1 MLSSFLSS
9 LLLFSLGAFG
19 PQILLVSRLSPYL
32 SPLFSPSSILTSLV
46 VAILLSDCFG
56 ENGFPGLLCFSLLAF
71 LYANLF
77 ALGRNDEIYCLLHSF
92 ILGHD
97 HMPPYLPSY
106 LSPTYSISLC
116 SLHCHASLRVFS
128 SREESFSPTTFLSLL
143 VPLVFPSAF
152 FICLLIHYCCSLWV
166 LFGAR
171 TSPCLP
177 RVSRLYDL

>member
-1 MLSSFLSS
+1 MDPRCFSCPVCHRTCLPCSLQVLS
-9 LLLFSLGAFG
+9 LLPLSLLFFYQTALERMDFLASY
-19 PQILLVSRLSPYL
+19 VSPYL
-32 SPLFSPSSILTSLV
+32 PSFMQIC
-46 VAILLSDCFG
+46 LLW
-56 ENGFPGLLCFSLLAF
+56 
-71 LYANLF
+71 
-77 ALGRNDEIYCLLHSF
+77 DEIYCLLHSF